1 VDNLHR
7 ISEDVHNALLLEKL
21 DGIRSTQNTSTDTR
35 ESVENFTEAKVFS
48 REEKNEIVDLI
59 CHHASSDQELFVLPI
74 VGDGG
79 IGKTTLARLVYH
91 DPQVKGKFD
100 IMIWIYVSANF
111 DEVKLT
117 QGILEQIPDC
127 KYENT
132 KNLTVLQRYIEK
144 YLTKRFLLVLDDMW
158 EESEDHWN
166 KLLAPLRCTQ
176 VKGNAILV
184 TTRKLS
190 VAKKRGTHQPGW
202 YEGRCIL
209 AFLQTMHIW

>member
-1 VDNLHR
+1 MTLALYIYYEQVKKTNPKSSNPFAKVKSIKVGQSKPKINKSDIPHIKNAVDNLHR

-127 KYENT
+127 EYKNT
-132 KNLTVLQRYIEK
+132 KNLTVLQRCIKK
-144 YLTKRFLLVLDDMW
+144 YLTKRFLLVLDD
-158 EESEDHWN
+158 
-166 KLLAPLRCTQ
+166 
-176 VKGNAILV
+176 V
-184 TTRKLS
+184 
-190 VAKKRGTHQPGW
+190 
-202 YEGRCIL
+202 GRE
-209 AFLQTMHIW
+209 